1 MTVSSSSKSA
11 TYVANIDFLRAVA
24 VLCVVAHHTLAA
36 TAFQIPYFGRL
47 GGAIGVQLFFII
59 SGYLIC
65 QSAEKHSATEYATH
79 RFFRIFPA
87 YLVAMFVVD
96 YSLGGFVAA
105 KIAAHPVWFALSAL
119 NLQQLYAAAL
129 LEMDVL
135 HVTWTLTVEL
145 MWYLLAPLVVV
156 AYRRFAWPTLAL
168 LACVSMAW
176 SLAAAGHHLD
186 SLYALGFSVLTVP
199 VLPGQYEVIVGAAFP
214 AQMVFFGMGAMV
226 YRYREQALRI
236 GTVPLL
242 VCMLCCLALYDH
254 YSTYILQPPLPLGIG
269 LTAFFILMLRAPPLR
284 VPFMAHIG
292 QISYSIYLLHFP
304 IIIWCF
310 KEWGRFGPMHLVLTG
325 VMVLVLSHLLYTCVE
340 RPGMALAR
348 ILRPRRLQHAFQ

>member
-1 MTVSSSSKSA
+1 MTSA
-11 TYVANIDFLRAVA
+11 ISQKPATHVANIDFLRAVA

-36 TAFQIPYFGRL
+36 TGFYVPYFGRL
-47 GGAIGVQLFFII
+47 GGSLGVQLFFII

-65 QSAEKHSATEYATH
+65 ESASKHSVAEYAKH

-87 YLVAMFVVD
+87 YWVAMVVD

-105 KIAAHPVWFALSAL
+105 KVVAHPVWFALSAL

-145 MWYLLAPLVVV
+145 MWYLLAPLVLV
-156 AYRRFAWPTLAL
+156 AYRRYAWPTLAL
-168 LACVSMAW
+168 LALVSVLW

-186 SLYALGFSVLTVP
+186 PLYAAGFSVLTLP

-226 YRYREQALRI
+226 YRYRERALRI
-236 GTVPLL
+236 GWLPLL
-242 VCMLCCLALYDH
+242 VCMFCCLALYDY
-254 YSTYILQPPLPLGIG
+254 YSAYVPQPPLPMGLG
-269 LTAFFILMLRAPPLR
+269 LTAFFILILRAPPVR
-284 VPFMAHIG
+284 APFLAHIG
-292 QISYSIYLLHFP
+292 KISYSVYLLHFP
-304 IIIWCF
+304 IITWCF
-310 KEWGRFGPMHLVLTG
+310 QEWGYMGHKHLVLTAAAIL
-325 VMVLVLSHLLYTCVE
+325 MLSHLLYICVE
-340 RPGMALAR
+340 RPSMAFAR
-348 ILRPRRLQHAFQ
+348 RFTVRQPALY